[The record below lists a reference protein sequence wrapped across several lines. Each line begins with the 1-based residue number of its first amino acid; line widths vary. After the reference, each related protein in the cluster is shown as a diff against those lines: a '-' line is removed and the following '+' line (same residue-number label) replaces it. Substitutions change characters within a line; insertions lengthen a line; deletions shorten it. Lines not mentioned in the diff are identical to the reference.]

1 MKKIHLFLLL
11 LLCPAFMMAQ
21 VHTFIPNVQYTLS
34 DDLEW
39 YRRYESEIQGLR
51 DRDKEVAD
59 FHCDALFV
67 GSSSIRMWKTLKE
80 DFPMLNVVNRGYGG
94 ATIRDILYNYS
105 SVFSKY
111 QPRNIVFYCDND
123 ISGGNNKHDITA
135 GEWYDLYRTF
145 FQQVHADYPDAKIY
159 ALSIKY
165 SGNRAKIRDTQRL
178 VNALLKEY
186 CDQQSWLTYVDV
198 TSTLL
203 LPDGTPDNSL
213 FLQDQ
218 LHITR
223 QGYTLWTNAILK
235 AGLK

>member
-1 MKKIHLFLLL
+1 MKYISLFLMILM
-11 LLCPAFMMAQ
+11 CPAWLMAQ
-21 VHTFIPNVQYTLS
+21 THTFIPKVQYTLT

-39 YRRYESEIQGLR
+39 YRRYEGEIQSLR
-51 DRDKEVAD
+51 DRDKEVPD

-67 GSSSIRMWKTLKE
+67 GSSSIRLWKTLKE

-105 SVFSKY
+105 SVFSQY

-123 ISGGNNKHDITA
+123 ISGGNNKHDVTA

-145 FQQVHADYPDAKIY
+145 FQQVHADYPDAQIY

-165 SGNRAKIRDTQRL
+165 SGNRVQIRDTQKL

-186 CDQQSWLTYVDV
+186 CNQQAWLTYVDV
-198 TSTLL
+198 SSPLL

-223 QGYTLWTNAILK
+223 HGYTLWTNAILK